1 MDDCV
6 IRVTGLKKS
15 FPKGK
20 EVLCVLKGIEY
31 GDPAGRGD
39 RLPWK

>member
-6 IRVTGLKKS
+6 IRRDR
-15 FPKGK
+15 FEK
-20 EVLCVLKGIEY
+20 EFSQGERGFMRVEGYRY

>member
-15 FPKGK
+15 FPEGK
-20 EVLCVLKGIEY
+20 EVLCVLKGIIWRS
-31 GDPAGRGD
+31 GRE
-39 RLPWK
+39 R

>member
-20 EVLCVLKGIEY
+20 EVLRVLKGI
-31 GDPAGRGD
+31 D

>member
-1 MDDCV
+1 MADDCV

-20 EVLCVLKGIEY
+20 RFYVLKGINMES
-31 GDPAGRGD
+31 GRE
-39 RLPWK
+39 R